1 MEGVSVIFPMRGQNF
16 SLFFQNPLMIFTL
29 GRDKTYP
36 TGKFPASV
44 YTGRIVMNSPE
55 MFP

>member
-1 MEGVSVIFPMRGQNF
+1 MFPFFSKSIKDFFVVS
-16 SLFFQNPLMIFTL
+16 STE

-44 YTGRIVMNSPE
+44 CTGRIVMNSPE
-55 MFP
+55 MFS